1 MKQFVYTVRYL
12 LANKAGNLVKIV
24 SLTLGL
30 ALGLVIFSQVAFER
44 SYEKFYPDA
53 ERICRIRM
61 EYLDLQQGKA
71 GEKEGPQDSYADG
84 YYIFHPAAQALVD
97 NVPEVEAG
105 TVVEMTGKSDLF
117 RQDGARF
124 PGNAILRT
132 DSSFFKFFQIE
143 VISGDPGRDMVQ
155 NTVYLSQG
163 LARRV
168 FGATDPVGQVLHNS
182 NKEAYTVAGV
192 YKDLPR
198 NTHLEADAILP
209 PSTGGKEWKGYQG
222 YHGYVRLAQGADPE
236 EVAGKFAMA
245 LDRSGVLKEIQDR
258 SKTKVVFTLDPLI
271 ESHMAVP
278 GVSSRNILL
287 AVLGFCLLL
296 AAVLNYVLVS
306 VSSLS
311 ARSRTLA
318 VHKCNGA
325 RSWDV
330 FRMFMYET
338 GILTVVSCL
347 LAILLIAGGRQ
358 WIQTVTGQPL
368 FALFSLGN
376 LWVAAIVLLCVW
388 LVAGVIPG
396 IVFSSVGVMSAFRS
410 NVSSGRMRWKTL
422 LLFLQFTAATF
433 LLAFLLIIIR
443 QYDFMLTRDMGYR
456 YENLVY
462 IETAHMSRQQAA
474 TIKEEL
480 KKLPCVEG
488 VSVIGLSTPLDSGL
502 GWEFYDDSGEN
513 RVLWADIEY
522 ADEDYLDV
530 MGIELLAGK
539 NFEPGSPQNHLLL
552 NESAVRKIGW
562 TDNPVGKTLENY
574 YVVDGVVKDFQIG
587 TLHAGQGARP
597 VVISSAFWSGVG
609 YIMVELSQVN
619 AAAIEQVREAT
630 NKVVPDKIFNIVS
643 YKEELGSRYRQELLF
658 RDSVGAVS
666 LFTVFI
672 TLMGLIGYIGYEMHR
687 RRKEIALRKINGATL
702 KDVLSRVTMG
712 IGFISFLGVL
722 LGLCGTYYAA
732 GVWLTRFEYRAPVSP
747 WLFVAC
753 GLTVLAVI
761 AATVVLK
768 AWKSANENPVK
779 AIKSE

>member
-1 MKQFVYTVRYL
+1 MKQFFYTIRYL
-12 LANKAGNLVKIV
+12 ATNKASNLVKVV

-44 SYEKFYPDA
+44 SYDKFFPDA
-53 ERICRIRM
+53 QRIYRLRM

-71 GEKEGPQDSYADG
+71 GEKEGPQNAYEDG

-97 NVPEVEAG
+97 NVPEAQAGVAVE
-105 TVVEMTGKSDLF
+105 TREKVDLF
-117 RQDGARF
+117 RQDEAPF
-124 PGNAILRT
+124 PTTAVLRA
-132 DSSFFKFFQIE
+132 DSLFFGFFGIE
-143 VISGDPGRDMVQ
+143 IVSGDPGKDLVP
-155 NTVYLSQG
+155 NTIYLSQE
-163 LARRV
+163 LARRI
-168 FGATDPVGQVLHNS
+168 FGGTDPVGQILHDG
-182 NKEAYTVAGV
+182 NKETYTVAGV

-198 NTHLEADAILP
+198 NTHLEFDAVMP
-209 PSTGGKEWKGYQG
+209 PTPWGKEWKGYQG
-222 YHGYVRLAQGADPE
+222 YNGYVRLAPGSDPE
-236 EVAGKFAMA
+236 EVAEKFAMA
-245 LDRSGVLKEIQDR
+245 LDRLGVLKEIQDR
-258 SKTKVVFTLDPLI
+258 SKTKVVFTLEPLT
-271 ESHMAVP
+271 ESHMAAP
-278 GVSSRNILL
+278 GVSSRNMLL
-287 AVLGFCLLL
+287 GVLGFCLLL

-338 GILTVVSCL
+338 GVLTVVSSL
-347 LAILLIAGGRQ
+347 LAVLLIVACRG

-368 FALFSLGN
+368 SALFSLGI
-376 LWVAAIVLLCVW
+376 LWVAGLVLVCVW
-388 LVAGVIPG
+388 VIAGVIPG
-396 IVFSSVGVMSAFRS
+396 IVFSSVSVMAAFRS
-410 NVSSGRMRWKTL
+410 SVSAGRMRWKAL
-422 LLFLQFTAATF
+422 LLFFQFTAATF
-433 LLAFLLIIIR
+433 LLAFLLIITR
-443 QYDFMLTRDMGYR
+443 QYSFMLTRDMGYR

-462 IETAHMSRQQAA
+462 ISAAHMPRQQAG

-480 KKLPCVEG
+480 KKLPCVKG
-488 VSVIGLSTPLDSGL
+488 VSVVGLSTPLDSGL
-502 GWEFYDDSGEN
+502 GWEFYDDLEEN

-530 MGIELLAGK
+530 MGIELVAGR

-609 YIMVELSQVN
+609 YIMVELSQVD
-619 AAAIEQVREAT
+619 AATIEQVREAA
-630 NKVVPDKIFNIVS
+630 NRVVPDKVFNIVS
-643 YKEELGSRYRQELLF
+643 YKEELRSRYRQDLLF

-666 LFTVFI
+666 VFTVFI
-672 TLMGLIGYIGYEMHR
+672 TTIGLIGYIGYEMYR

-702 KDVLSRVTMG
+702 KDILSMVIVN
-712 IGFISFLGVL
+712 IGLISMLGVV
-722 LGLCGTYYAA
+722 LGLCGAYYAA
-732 GVWLTRFEYRAPVSP
+732 GVWLTRFEYRVSASL
-747 WLFVAC
+747 WLFVSC
-753 GLTVLAVI
+753 GLVVLAVI

-768 AWKSANENPVK
+768 AWRSAGENPVK

>member
-44 SYEKFYPDA
+44 SYERFYPDA
-53 ERICRIRM
+53 DRIYRMRM
-61 EYLDLQQGKA
+61 EYLDLQQSEAGK
-71 GEKEGPQDSYADG
+71 KEGPHDSYADG

-105 TVVEMTGKSDLF
+105 AAVEMTGKSDLF
-117 RQDGARF
+117 RQDGTRF

-132 DSSFFKFFQIE
+132 DSSFFRLFGIE
-143 VISGDPGRDMVQ
+143 VVSGNPGRDMVQ
-155 NTVYLSQG
+155 NTIFLSQK

-168 FGATDPVGQVLHNS
+168 FGEMDPVGQILHNG
-182 NKEAYTVAGV
+182 NKEIYTVAGV

-198 NTHLEADAILP
+198 NTHLEVDAVMP
-209 PSTGGKEWKGYQG
+209 PSSWGKEWKGYQG
-222 YHGYVRLAQGADPE
+222 YYGYVRLVPGTDPE
-236 EVAGKFAMA
+236 EISGKFGEA

-258 SKTKVVFTLDPLI
+258 SKTKVVFTLEPLI
-271 ESHMAVP
+271 RSHMAAP

-287 AVLGFCLLL
+287 GVLGFCLLL
-296 AAVLNYVLVS
+296 ASVLNYVLVS
-306 VSSLS
+306 ISSLS

-318 VHKCNGA
+318 VHKCSGA

-338 GILTVVSCL
+338 GVLTLISCL
-347 LAILLIAGGRQ
+347 LAILLIVVGRQ
-358 WIQTVTGQPL
+358 WIQSVTGQPL
-368 FALFSLGN
+368 SALFSLEN
-376 LWVAAIVLLCVW
+376 LWAAGLVLLCVW
-388 LVAGVIPG
+388 LIAGVIPG
-396 IVFSSVGVMSAFRS
+396 IVFSRVSVMSAFR
-410 NVSSGRMRWKTL
+410 NNTSSGRMRWKTL

-462 IETAHMSRQQAA
+462 IEAAHMPRQQAG

-513 RVLWADIEY
+513 RILWADIEY
-522 ADEDYLDV
+522 ADEDYLNV

-539 NFEPGSPQNHLLL
+539 NFEAGSPQNHLLL

-562 TDNPVGKTLENY
+562 TDNPVGKVLENY

-619 AAAIEQVREAT
+619 TANIEQVHKAA
-630 NKVVPDKIFNIVS
+630 NKVVPDKIFNIVP
-643 YKEELGSRYRQELLF
+643 YKEELKSRYRQDLLF

-672 TLMGLIGYIGYEMHR
+672 TLMGLIGYAGYEMHR

-702 KDVLSRVTMG
+702 KDVLSLVTIDMG
-712 IGFISFLGVL
+712 LISFLGIL
-722 LGLCGTYYAA
+722 LGLCGAYYAA
-732 GVWLTRFEYRAPVSP
+732 GVWLTRFEYKVSVSL

-753 GLTVLAVI
+753 GLVVLAVI
-761 AATVVLK
+761 AATVILK
-768 AWKSANENPVK
+768 AWNAANENPVK